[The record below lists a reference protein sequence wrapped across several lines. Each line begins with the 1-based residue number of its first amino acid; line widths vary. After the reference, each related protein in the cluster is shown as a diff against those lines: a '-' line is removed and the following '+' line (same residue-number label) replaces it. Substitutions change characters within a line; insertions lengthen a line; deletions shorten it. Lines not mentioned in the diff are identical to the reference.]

1 MISNA
6 APIILRSVNK
16 FQLGKVT
23 YGFENVELVV
33 KSDSY
38 FLVISGMRDLLEEK
52 LKNNQLS
59 GALRSKN
66 IVQYL
71 VWINL

>member
-1 MISNA
+1 M
-6 APIILRSVNK
+6 
-16 FQLGKVT
+16 
-23 YGFENVELVV
+23 GFENVELVV

-38 FLVISGMRDLLEEK
+38 FLVISGMRDLLEEE

-66 IVQYL
+66 KVQYL